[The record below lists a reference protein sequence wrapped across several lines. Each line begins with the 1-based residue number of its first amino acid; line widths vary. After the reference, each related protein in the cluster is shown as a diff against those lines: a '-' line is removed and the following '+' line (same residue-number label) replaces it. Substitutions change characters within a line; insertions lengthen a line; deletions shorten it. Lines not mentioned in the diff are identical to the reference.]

1 MSSAALRPV
10 LGLLF
15 NALVFG
21 LCWWPLREMQSRG
34 LHPLWATALM
44 YGLAFVA
51 IALFKPHAWR
61 GWMQQ
66 PALWW
71 LFIASG
77 LTNFGFNWAVALGD
91 VVRVVL
97 LFYTMPA
104 WSVLFAWWLL
114 GERPSRQGLLRLL
127 LALAGVAL
135 VLKTPDMDWPWPS
148 SLLDYLAL
156 LGGASFALNNVMLRK
171 LAHVPES
178 ARMSAMFGGGML
190 ITAAAASAGGPLGMV
205 PVPIDATWWP
215 YALGLAVCLLASNLS
230 LQYGAAR
237 LPASTTA
244 LVMLSEIVFATLS
257 SVALGASEL
266 TDRKLLGGALIVL
279 AAVLATMPDRSK
291 ETPA

>member
-1 MSSAALRPV
+1 MQTSALRPV

-21 LCWWPLREMQSRG
+21 VCWWPLREMQSRG

-44 YGLAFVA
+44 YGLAFVV
-51 IALFKPHAWR
+51 IAALKPQAWR
-61 GWMQQ
+61 GLWRH

-77 LTNFGFNWAVALGD
+77 LTNFGFNWAVTLGD

-135 VLKTPDMDWPWPS
+135 VLKTPEMAWPWPS
-148 SLLDYLAL
+148 SLLDCLAL

-171 LAHVPES
+171 MAHLPES
-178 ARMSAMFGGGML
+178 ERMSAMFGGGML
-190 ITAAAASAGGPLGMV
+190 LTALAAAAGGPLGW
-205 PVPIDATWWP
+205 VPIPMDLSWWP
-215 YALGLAVCLLASNLS
+215 YALGLALCLLASNLS
-230 LQYGAAR
+230 LQFGAAR
-237 LPASTTA
+237 LPASTTS

-266 TDRKLLGGALIVL
+266 SERKLLGGALIVL
-279 AAVLATMPDRSK
+279 AAVLATMPERSK

>member
-77 LTNFGFNWAVALGD
+77 LTNFGFNWAVTLGD

>member
-44 YGLAFVA
+44 YGFALAT
-51 IALFKPHAWR
+51 IALFKPQAWR

-66 PALWW
+66 PALWC

-77 LTNFGFNWAVALGD
+77 LTNFGFNWAVTLGD

-148 SLLDYLAL
+148 SMLDCLAL

-190 ITAAAASAGGPLGMV
+190 ITAAAASAGGPLGLV
-205 PVPIDATWWP
+205 PVPIDASWWP